1 MTEETRVRIAS
12 HADKLGHRDVSCI
25 HFCREYKANPLCEFM
40 GLERRN
46 VFSVELYTAFQRRK
60 KTRERAQ
67 QRGFPDTVRAYQA
80 RELAR
85 MQGCLQVGSHRFAL
99 ISDG

>member
-1 MTEETRVRIAS
+1 MLTSSVTVMFPASTFVVSTRPIRCASSWGLSEEMS
-12 HADKLGHRDVSCI
+12 S
-25 HFCREYKANPLCEFM
+25 PL
-40 GLERRN
+40 
-46 VFSVELYTAFQRRK
+46 LYTAFQRRK